1 LKISQNQ
8 ADDFFGVRE
17 GWLMLAT
24 EDGEVGGRRMLA
36 QKEREKGNIS
46 VTNQRGK
53 SFNHPTK

>member
-8 ADDFFGVRE
+8 TDDFFGVRE

-24 EDGEVGGRRMLA
+24 EDGEAGGRRTLA
-36 QKEREKGNIS
+36 QKEREKGNIC

-53 SFNHPTK
+53 VF

>member
-8 ADDFFGVRE
+8 ANDFCGVRE

-24 EDGEVGGRRMLA
+24 EDGEACGRRTLA

-46 VTNQRGK
+46 VTNQRNCFKPGA
-53 SFNHPTK
+53 T